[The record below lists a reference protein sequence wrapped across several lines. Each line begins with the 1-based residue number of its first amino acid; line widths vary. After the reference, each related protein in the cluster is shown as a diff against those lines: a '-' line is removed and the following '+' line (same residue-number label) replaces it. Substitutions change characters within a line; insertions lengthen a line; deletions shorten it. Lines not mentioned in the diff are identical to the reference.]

1 MQLSPAEQYLLVRAD
16 CRHTIPLADESVH
29 CVVTS
34 PPYWQLRDYKVPG
47 QIGLEPTIQE
57 YVATIVEVFREVR
70 RVLRKDGVAWLNL
83 GDSFND
89 YNGGAGPGSNFDR
102 VNCYRSDNRP
112 KRDGGSGLTCKSL
125 KPKDLVGMPWRVALA
140 LQEDGWWLR
149 RDVIWGKK
157 APMRESIRDRPIT
170 AHEYLFLLSRSRRYF
185 YDHIAVRQPDKG
197 GDHRRKKRKRT
208 ERSNGLFR
216 PQSQLNAHESRNGH
230 GANLGSVWMLG
241 TEGYRGQHYATF
253 PTRLVVPCIK
263 AGTSEKGCCP
273 ECGKPWK
280 RILERVPISSSAPES
295 PHWPAAWASG
305 TGRRHNEKVGRHP
318 LPIADRDPRRVVTIE
333 VAKGWKPGCD
343 HGHEPVPCTVLDP
356 FSGHA
361 TTTVVALA
369 LKRRSIGLELSPK
382 YLKES
387 RRRIL
392 RPHAPPTRPV
402 KDEFLPLFDRNGNG
416 DHHP

>member
-125 KPKDLVGMPWRVALA
+125 KPKDLVGMPWHVALA

-253 PTRLVVPCIK
+253 PTHSLSHASRPVP
-263 AGTSEKGCCP
+263 A
-273 ECGKPWK
+273 
-280 RILERVPISSSAPES
+280 RRVAAPSAANRGSGSSSGCRS
-295 PHWPAAWASG
+295 AALPRSLP
-305 TGRRHNEKVGRHP
+305 TGRRPGR
-318 LPIADRDPRRVVTIE
+318 RE
-333 VAKGWKPGCD
+333 PGGD
-343 HGHEPVPCTVLDP
+343 IT
-356 FSGHA
+356 
-361 TTTVVALA
+361 
-369 LKRRSIGLELSPK
+369 RRSVAIRCRSPIGIRAAS
-382 YLKES
+382 
-387 RRRIL
+387 
-392 RPHAPPTRPV
+392 
-402 KDEFLPLFDRNGNG
+402 
-416 DHHP
+416 